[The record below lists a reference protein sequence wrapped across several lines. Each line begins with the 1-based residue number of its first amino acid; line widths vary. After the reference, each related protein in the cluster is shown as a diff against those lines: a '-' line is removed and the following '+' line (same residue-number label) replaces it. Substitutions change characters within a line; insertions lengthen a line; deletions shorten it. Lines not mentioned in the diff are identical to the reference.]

1 MAGVSAVESRFVG
14 SNRGTAVDSSWLVMV
29 RDFGMP
35 IFGRREEYLFLL
47 NVANGVAVDLEDSCI
62 GAFV

>member
-1 MAGVSAVESRFVG
+1 MAGVSAVESRCVG

-29 RDFGMP
+29 RDLGMP

-47 NVANGVAVDLEDSCI
+47 SAANGVAVDLRDLCV
-62 GAFV
+62 GAVV